1 METDIVQVTY
11 VSVDPEP
18 PKPGQNHT
26 VTVRGTVLGTIE
38 VCDTCPGIVFTGLHE
53 VRKALISTLLLK

>member
-38 VCDTCPGIVFTGLHE
+38 VCDPYPSKVFTSLYK
-53 VRKALISTLLLK
+53 VRKALISTWLLK

>member
-11 VSVDPEP
+11 ASVDPEP

-38 VCDTCPGIVFTGLHE
+38 VCNTYPGKV
-53 VRKALISTLLLK
+53 STS